1 MDEARLKAILESE
14 IDNAIGYIE
23 SETTQS
29 RAKALQFYLRQP
41 FGNEVEGRSQV
52 VTGEVAEAVDGAL
65 PQLVRVFTQSDDI
78 VRFEPKGPGDEEGAK
93 QATEYCNWVFYTQ
106 NPGFAVLHDWFKDAL
121 LQKTG
126 IVKAYWDNKV
136 DVTKES
142 YENLT
147 DEELIL
153 LMSDGNVE
161 IMEQSTEEMATE
173 EIDGEGNPVM
183 FRTHSV
189 VLAKKVNRGGVKIEN
204 VPPEEFLISKRAINV
219 EDSPFVAH
227 RKLLPR
233 SDLIA
238 MGFDPDIVA
247 GLPAYDELSF
257 TSERLA
263 RFSRGEQPNQDTSMD
278 QSMQEVEVYECYIR
292 ADMDDDG
299 IAELRQVFYAGSE
312 ILENVEADYVPFH
325 SLCPIP
331 IPHKF
336 YGESMADRT
345 MDIQLIKSTVVRQ
358 MLDNLYLSNNAR
370 VGAVEGQV
378 NLDDL
383 LSVTPGGVVRMKN
396 PTAVVPMAVPQVIGQ
411 AFPML
416 EYLDGQQSKRTGISD
431 AQQGLD
437 PNVLQNVTA
446 AAVAAASS
454 AAGGKMEL
462 IARIFAETGVKSLF
476 NGILHLVC
484 KYQDKPTI
492 IRLRGKYVPIDP
504 RAWSNQYDL
513 AINVG
518 LGTGNKQEQ
527 MAMLQMVLA
536 KQEAILQQYGPANPL
551 VTVGQYRAT
560 LGRFIEAAGFVD
572 SQEFFQEITP
582 EVEQA
587 LAQPQPQQPDP
598 TMQALVQQAEAQ
610 VQIAQQKAMADIETR
625 RQKAEADIQL
635 AREKAAADLQQAR
648 EQAMLDMQLQR
659 EKLEVELQLRREEL
673 SAEIALKQQ
682 KMQADLTQDVR
693 ISI

>member
-1 MDEARLKAILESE
+1 MDEGRLKAILESE

-238 MGFDPDIVA
+238 MGFDPDIVS

-263 RFSRGEQPNQDTSMD
+263 RFSRGEQPNQDTSME

-396 PTAVVPMAVPQVIGQ
+396 PSAVVPMAVPQVIGQ

-416 EYLDGQQSKRTGISD
+416 EYLDSQQSKRTGISD
-431 AQQGLD
+431 MQQGLD

-598 TMQALVQQAEAQ
+598 AMAALVQQAEAQ

-682 KMQADLTQDVR
+682 KIQADLTQDVR